1 MERRKFIQSGSLAAL
16 GAATLPQLAR
26 AAFNPATPA
35 EEVEKVYLIFKTHLD
50 IGFTNLAAK
59 VIQTY
64 MNDFIPRAVNLA
76 EETRE
81 KDPAHRF
88 VWTTGSWLIYHF
100 LEKAEHPMQIRMEKA
115 IENGDITWLGLP
127 FTTHSELAD
136 PSLYE
141 LGIRLSGILDK
152 RFGKKTIAGKMTDVP
167 GHTRSIVPL
176 LAKNGIDFLH
186 IGVNP
191 ASTPPDVPPLFR
203 WRSPDGS
210 EIAVM
215 YQKDYGSTMVIP
227 GTKTAMIISFT
238 GDNHGPQNPEQV
250 AGVYENL
257 QKQFPRAEI
266 VASTL
271 NEVAREVSGVKTQLP
286 LVTEELG
293 DTWIHGAGSDPLK
306 IAQFRAVSRLR
317 NELLKNNV
325 FRFGDTTDLAFG
337 IPLLMVAEHTWG
349 LDVKTWL
356 NDWDVYKPDDF
367 QAARSKPKYQLME
380 ESWNEKRQYIQTAIA
395 QLPNPK
401 LAEDQLAKLKP
412 VPADKSDFTKK
423 NTDELTF
430 DTPFYSFQIDPVA
443 GGIMQLK
450 DKISGIEWAS
460 NRQPLFQYAYQ
471 TFSKGDYDRF
481 LNQYLTQKVDW
492 ALRDFGKPG
501 QEIAGAVSKTWLP
514 VVKDVFT
521 KKDASGTTLLIDLA
535 VTDETNQAVGGSPR
549 TITTELIFPS
559 KKKEIQATLKWFNK
573 PAYRLPEASWFSF
586 VPAVNEGEWIL
597 DKMNQPVHFRNVV
610 KDGNR
615 KLHAILR
622 DVHFENKIQ
631 KCSVESPDS
640 TLVAPGERNLLNF
653 DNQLPEAKDGVHF
666 CLHNNVWG
674 TNFMMWFDDDMMYRF
689 IFTT

>member
-1 MERRKFIQSGSLAAL
+1 MKRRKFIQTGSLAAL
-16 GAATLPQLAR
+16 GAATIPHLTGS
-26 AAFNPATPA
+26 AFNLKPAV
-35 EEVEKVYLIFKTHLD
+35 ESVEKVYLIFKTHLD
-50 IGFTNLAAK
+50 IGFTNLAEK

-64 MNDFIPRAVNLA
+64 MNDFIPRAIKLA

-81 KDPAHRF
+81 KAPDHRF
-88 VWTTGSWLIYHF
+88 IWTTGSWLIYHF
-100 LEKAEHPMQIRMEKA
+100 LEKANRPMQKRMEKA
-115 IENGDITWLGLP
+115 IQNGDITWLGLP

-141 LGIRLSGILDK
+141 LGIQLSGILDK
-152 RFGKKTIAGKMTDVP
+152 RFGTKTIAGKMTDVP

-176 LAKNGIDFLH
+176 LTKNEIEFLH

-210 EIAVM
+210 EVTVM

-227 GTKTAMIISFT
+227 GTNTAMTISFT

-250 AGVYENL
+250 AAVYKNL
-257 QKQFPRAEI
+257 QEQFPGAQI

-271 NEVAREVSGVKTQLP
+271 NEVAREVSGVKTHLP

-293 DTWIHGAGSDPLK
+293 DTWIHGTGSDPLK
-306 IAQFRAVSRLR
+306 IAQFREISRLR
-317 NELLKNNV
+317 NELLENKA
-325 FRFGDTTDLAFG
+325 FRFGDSKDVAFG

-356 NDWDVYKPDDF
+356 NDWDIYKPDDF
-367 QAARSKPKYQLME
+367 QAALSKPKYQLME
-380 ESWNEKRQYIQTAIA
+380 KSWDEKRQYIRDAIA

-401 LAEDQLAKLKP
+401 VAEERLANLNP
-412 VPADKSDFTKK
+412 VRTEKSDFIKLRK
-423 NTDELTF
+423 DELVF
-430 DTPFYSFQIDPVA
+430 DTPFYSFRIDPVA
-443 GGIMQLK
+443 GGIIQLK
-450 DKISGIEWAS
+450 DKITGAEWAG
-460 NRQPLFQYAYQ
+460 NRQPLFQFAYQ
-471 TFSKGDYDRF
+471 TFTKADYDRF
-481 LNQYLTQKVDW
+481 LKQYLTQKAEW
-492 ALRDFGKPG
+492 AYGDFGKPG
-501 QEIAGAVSKTWLP
+501 QEIAGAVSRTWLP
-514 VVKDVFT
+514 AVSDVFMKQDANGT
-521 KKDASGTTLLIDLA
+521 KLLIDLA
-535 VTDETNQAVGGSPR
+535 VSDENDQPVGGSPR
-549 TITTELIFPS
+549 AITTELFFPHD
-559 KKKEIQATLKWFNK
+559 KKEIRATLKWFNK

-586 VPAVNEGEWIL
+586 IPAIDGGDLIL
-597 DKMNQPVHFRNVV
+597 DKMSQPVLFRDVV

-631 KCSVESPDS
+631 KCSVESLDAA
-640 TLVAPGERNLLNF
+640 LVAPGERNLLNF
-653 DNQLPEAKDGVHF
+653 DNYLPEVKDGIHF

-689 IFTT
+689 TFKS